1 MIPREAFRTKNFSI
15 TGGLEV
21 AVARPRYGPKIRVF
35 PQHSR
40 FWGLFP
46 TFFVNIYEV
55 PYDLKNDQKKF
66 WPTQK
71 LPSVERFSVLLN
83 SEKSIF

>member
-21 AVARPRYGPKIRVF
+21 AAPSPRYDPKIQAF
-35 PQHSR
+35 SPQSI
-40 FWGLFP
+40 FWGFFP

-55 PYDLKNDQKKF
+55 PHDLKNDQKKF

>member
-21 AVARPRYGPKIRVF
+21 AAASPRNTPKIQVF
-35 PQHSR
+35 PQQSC
-40 FWGLFP
+40 FWGFFP

-66 WPTQK
+66 
-71 LPSVERFSVLLN
+71 
-83 SEKSIF
+83 